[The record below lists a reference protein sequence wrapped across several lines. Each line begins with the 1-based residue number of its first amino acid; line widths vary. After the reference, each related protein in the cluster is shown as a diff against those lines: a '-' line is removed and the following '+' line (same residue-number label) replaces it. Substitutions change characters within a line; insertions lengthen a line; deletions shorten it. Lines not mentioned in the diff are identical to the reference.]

1 MVRSVV
7 QSPGPLSN
15 WLQLV
20 LETAT
25 ARFRLGYSSLRGP
38 EHSMHGPA
46 HWLRVMQ
53 HATSLA
59 EQTAGADLEVCQ
71 LFALLHDCE
80 RWNDGIDSDHGTR
93 AAAHVRMIRET
104 ILRDLSEA
112 QYSKLCDACAHHAS
126 GTVSADPTIGAC
138 WDADRLDLP
147 RIGAKVDP
155 KYLSTSAAKQRVWG
169 SATEA

>member
-1 MVRSVV
+1 MARSGI
-7 QSPGPLSN
+7 QSPGALSDR
-15 WLQLV
+15 LQLV
-20 LETAT
+20 LETAN

-46 HWLRVMQ
+46 HWLRVLQ

-80 RWNDGIDSDHGTR
+80 RWNDGIDSDHGAR
-93 AAAHVRMIRET
+93 AAAHGTTIRET

-112 QYSKLCDACAHHAS
+112 QCNKLCEACAHHAS

-147 RIGAKVDP
+147 RIGVKVDP
-155 KYLSTSAAKQRVWG
+155 KYLSTLTAKRRI
-169 SATEA
+169 